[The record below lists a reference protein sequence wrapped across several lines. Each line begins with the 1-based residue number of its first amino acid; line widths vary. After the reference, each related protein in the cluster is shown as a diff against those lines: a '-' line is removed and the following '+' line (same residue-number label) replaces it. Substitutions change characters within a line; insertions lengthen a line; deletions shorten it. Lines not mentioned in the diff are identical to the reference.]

1 MTEMSPS
8 FYGQFCI
15 IIVIIL
21 FESGNMAYTETQK
34 DIQTDKKAKKVKV
47 IKMQTD
53 SHITDRYYAY

>member
-34 DIQTDKKAKKVKV
+34 DIQTDKKVKV